1 MIYVGKTPDFIHR
14 LVCKMHANGIR
25 RKKSPSSFECFSICD
40 ENKMNIDERYI
51 MAAATGIMNSQ
62 GFLVRN
68 KREKRNKQ
76 EKREILF
83 EYHMYN
89 VNGPVETM
97 IGLHRDNHSGVD
109 GKVHTMII
117 IAEKD
122 ERIKGGNF
130 IYIDD
135 NGNEVIIETKAG
147 MFIII
152 DGDLE
157 HTPQNL
163 DGVGVRSSIVIQ
175 IEQS

>member
-1 MIYVGKTPDFIHR
+1 MVKFYTGNTPDYIHEMAR
-14 LVCKMHANGIR
+14 KMHAYRIRKNGIPDPFR
-25 RKKSPSSFECFSICD
+25 CVSID
-40 ENKMNIDERYI
+40 DVPKLNVGEGFLLR
-51 MAAATGIMNSQ
+51 AATRIMNEL
-62 GFLVRN
+62 GFKVRN
-68 KREKRNKQ
+68 KR
-76 EKREILF
+76 REILF
-83 EYHMYN
+83 EHHMYS

-117 IAEKD
+117 FIKKD
-122 ERIKGGNF
+122 EQIKGGNF

-135 NGNEVIIETKAG
+135 DSKEVIVETKPG

-157 HTPQNL
+157 HTPQSLN
-163 DGVGVRSSIVIQ
+163 GSGVRSSIVIQ